1 MAEDLWK
8 LRQRKGM
15 TVQQLAAKSGIPAA
29 VIQEYEAGK
38 RPIRS
43 ADLPKLA
50 RALFVEEWDIKDLS
64 EPPPPPRP
72 AEPPRPPT
80 ETTPAARPAALPA
93 RPAPAVERATE
104 QPAPAPPAPPA
115 ERPAPAPARP
125 AAPVA
130 RPPAEQPAPAER
142 PAKARKPPAQPAPAR
157 PTQIT
162 HLLGLAGKLGQDRAA
177 LEAEIGKPVDQLSF
191 HEARRWLGEYQ
202 RRLRERRAAMAGAT
216 PPPAPS
222 GETRHRAHLPES
234 VDGFEAAYLTR
245 HQQAGT
251 RLWFKLF
258 NGETFE
264 GHLIGF
270 GPYNIVI
277 RQDDGTEV
285 NLQKLAIAY
294 YRSMGVP
301 ERTAEPPGE
310 EEKGAKT
317 TTDTGETP

>member
-15 TVQQLAAKSGIPAA
+15 TVQQLAAKSGIPVA

-72 AEPPRPPT
+72 AEPPRPPA
-80 ETTPAARPAALPA
+80 EAAPPARPAALPA
-93 RPAPAVERATE
+93 RPAPAVERAPE
-104 QPAPAPPAPPA
+104 QPPPAPPSA
-115 ERPAPAPARP
+115 ERPAPAP
-125 AAPVA
+125 A

-177 LEAEIGKPVDQLSF
+177 LEAEIGKPVDQLNF
-191 HEARRWLGEYQ
+191 QEARRWLGEYQ
-202 RRLRERRAAMAGAT
+202 RRLRERRAAMAGAA

-264 GHLIGF
+264 GHLVGF

-294 YRSMGVP
+294 YRSVGAP
-301 ERTAEPPGE
+301 ERAAESPGE
-310 EEKGAKT
+310 GDGSTET
-317 TTDTGETP
+317 TTPTGETP

>member
-15 TVQQLAAKSGIPAA
+15 TVQQLAAKSGIPVA

-64 EPPPPPRP
+64 EPPRPP
-72 AEPPRPPT
+72 AETAPP
-80 ETTPAARPAALPA
+80 ARPVAPPA
-93 RPAPAVERATE
+93 RPAPAVERAPE
-104 QPAPAPPAPPA
+104 QPPPAPPSA
-115 ERPAPAPARP
+115 ERAAPAPARP
-125 AAPVA
+125 AAPAA

-177 LEAEIGKPVDQLSF
+177 LEAEIGKPVDQLNF
-191 HEARRWLGEYQ
+191 QEARRWLGEYQ
-202 RRLRERRAAMAGAT
+202 RRLRERRAALAGAAL
-216 PPPAPS
+216 PPAPS

-264 GHLIGF
+264 GHLVGF

-294 YRSMGVP
+294 YRSVGAP
-301 ERTAEPPGE
+301 ERAAESPSEGDGSTE
-310 EEKGAKT
+310 T
-317 TTDTGETP
+317 TTPTGETP

>member
-15 TVQQLAAKSGIPAA
+15 TVQQLAAKSGVPVA

-64 EPPPPPRP
+64 EPPPP
-72 AEPPRPPT
+72 
-80 ETTPAARPAALPA
+80 ARPAQPPPPPARTAAPPA
-93 RPAPAVERATE
+93 RPTPAVEPAPE
-104 QPAPAPPAPPA
+104 QPTPTPAG
-115 ERPAPAPARP
+115 RPAAAPARP
-125 AAPVA
+125 VAPVA
-130 RPPAEQPAPAER
+130 HPPAEQPAPPER
-142 PAKARKPPAQPAPAR
+142 PAKARKPTAPPAPAR

-177 LEAEIGKPVDQLSF
+177 LETEIGKPVDQLSF
-191 HEARRWLGEYQ
+191 QEARRWLGEYQ
-202 RRLRERRAAMAGAT
+202 RRLRERRAAMAQTAA
-216 PPPAPS
+216 PPAPS
-222 GETRHRAHLPES
+222 TETRHRAHLPES

-294 YRSMGVP
+294 YRSVATP
-301 ERTAEPPGE
+301 EQERERSE
-310 EEKGAKT
+310 
-317 TTDTGETP
+317 TGEAPGPEEGSSWTADDRRKDGGN

>member
-15 TVQQLAAKSGIPAA
+15 TVQQLAAKSGIPVA
-29 VIQEYEAGK
+29 VLQEYEAGK

-72 AEPPRPPT
+72 PEPPRPPA
-80 ETTPAARPAALPA
+80 EAAPPA
-93 RPAPAVERATE
+93 RPAPAAERE
-104 QPAPAPPAPPA
+104 P
-115 ERPAPAPARP
+115 ERPAPAAPPRPAPPARP
-125 AAPVA
+125 AAPPA
-130 RPPAEQPAPAER
+130 RPAAEQPAPPER
-142 PAKARKPPAQPAPAR
+142 PARARKAAAPPAPAR

-177 LEAEIGKPVDQLSF
+177 LEAEIGKPVDQLNF
-191 HEARRWLGEYQ
+191 QEARRWLGEYQ
-202 RRLRERRAAMAGAT
+202 RRLRERRAALAGAA
-216 PPPAPS
+216 PPPAPAA
-222 GETRHRAHLPES
+222 ETRHRAHLPES

-264 GHLIGF
+264 GHLVGF

-294 YRSMGVP
+294 YRSVGVP
-301 ERTAEPPGE
+301 ERAAESPGE
-310 EEKGAKT
+310 GDGSTET
-317 TTDTGETP
+317 TTPTGETP

>member
-15 TVQQLAAKSGIPAA
+15 TVQQLAAKSGIPVA

-64 EPPPPPRP
+64 EPPPPRP
-72 AEPPRPPT
+72 VKPPRPPT
-80 ETTPAARPAALPA
+80 EAMPPARPAAPPA
-93 RPAPAVERATE
+93 RPAPATEQAPEQPTAATPAPLAPPVERT
-104 QPAPAPPAPPA
+104 APAPP
-115 ERPAPAPARP
+115 
-125 AAPVA
+125 A
-130 RPPAEQPAPAER
+130 RPPAEQPAPPER
-142 PAKARKPPAQPAPAR
+142 PAKARKPPAPPAPAR

-162 HLLGLAGKLGQDRAA
+162 HLLGLAGKLGQDQAA
-177 LEAEIGKPVDQLSF
+177 LEAELGKPVDQLSF
-191 HEARRWLGEYQ
+191 QEARRWLGEFQ
-202 RRLRERRAAMAGAT
+202 RRLRERRAAMAEAAA
-216 PPPAPS
+216 PPAPPA
-222 GETRHRAHLPES
+222 ETRHRAHLPES

-264 GHLIGF
+264 GRLIGF

-294 YRSMGVP
+294 YRSLAAP
-301 ERTAEPPGE
+301 EKERERSE
-310 EEKGAKT
+310 
-317 TTDTGETP
+317 TGEAPGPEEGP